1 MTMRCGDNYAVA
13 QCVGL
18 NIVVEEEEMKN
29 RVFRI
34 CRMMLRRRLKEMKL

>member
-13 QCVGL
+13 QSVGL
-18 NIVVEEEEMKN
+18 NIVVEEEMKN